1 MKTMKSISYWVAIAV
16 GGLAM
21 AGCGKSDAPSGGAGP
36 VEVGIVDVQSE
47 KASLTTELPGRT
59 SAFQISEVRPQV
71 NGIVQKRLFTEGGDV
86 KAGQPLYQ
94 IDPAVYQVAYDSAK
108 AALAKAQANL
118 TTASN
123 KAVRYDE
130 LVAIKA
136 VSQQEF
142 DDTQAALKQALA
154 DVDTAKANLESARIN
169 LGYTQVRAPISGRI
183 GKSSVTPGALLTANQ
198 AAVLTT
204 VQQLDPVYVDL
215 TQSSSELLKL
225 KRDWESGRLKRV
237 SDKEASVK
245 LLLED
250 GTPYGVEGKL
260 QFSDVTVDPST
271 GTLTIR
277 AVFPNP
283 KGNLLPGMYVRAV
296 LESGTTSDAILV
308 PQQGVSRDSK
318 GNPVAMVVN
327 GEGKVEARTL
337 KTERTVGDKWL
348 VNEGLKSGDKLIVEG
363 LQKVQPGLAVK
374 AVPVGKNASA
384 LVPAAASAPAA
395 EHKQ

>member
-1 MKTMKSISYWVAIAV
+1 MNTLKSMSYWVIVAL
-16 GGLAM
+16 GSLAL
-21 AGCGKSDAPSGGAGP
+21 AGCGKGQAPAAGSGQ
-36 VEVGIVDVQSE
+36 VEVGIVEVQTE
-47 KASLTTELPGRT
+47 KASLTTELPGRI

-71 NGIVQKRLFTEGGDV
+71 TGIVQKRLFIEGGDV

-94 IDPAVYQVAYDSAK
+94 IDPAMYQVAYDSAK
-108 AALAKAQANL
+108 ATLSKAQANL
-118 TTASN
+118 TTASS

-183 GKSSVTPGALLTANQ
+183 GKSAVTPGALLTANQ

-237 SDKEASVK
+237 SDKEASVR

-250 GTPYGVEGKL
+250 GTPYGAEGKL
-260 QFSDVTVDPST
+260 QFSDVTVDQGT

-296 LESGTTSDAILV
+296 LEAGTASDAILV

-327 GEGKVEARTL
+327 SEGKVEARPL

-363 LQKVQPGLAVK
+363 LQKVQPGLPVV
-374 AVPVGKNASA
+374 AVPVGKGAVA
-384 LVPAAASAPAA
+384 PTAPAA